1 MRMRRERGGNTH
13 GGARGAAGSTMK
25 GGIERGGGRA
35 GAHNRGGQRK
45 AKRSAARQGRE
56 RRAGGVNPSTS
67 RRSACVARAG
77 RTRASA
83 SSQASR
89 AAPRPSGAPST
100 MAAFDFASPL
110 RSSRIATAVSRP
122 RATAFLPRL
131 PASVIS
137 LQHSAR
143 QPLHI
148 KLSSSLIV
156 AYLPIVLWLF
166 AACRSSE
173 AHRPC

>member
-83 SSQASR
+83 SSPALH

-100 MAAFDFASPL
+100 TAAFDFASPL
-110 RSSRIATAVSRP
+110 RSSRIAMAAFRP

-137 LQHSAR
+137 LHHGAC
-143 QPLHI
+143 QPSRTMESGRL
-148 KLSSSLIV
+148 KN
-156 AYLPIVLWLF
+156 AYLPIVL
-166 AACRSSE
+166 
-173 AHRPC
+173 